1 MAEGTSVS
9 ARLATP
15 AAADT
20 RKRRRDRSCDTML
33 FSSSSTA
40 DWGRL
45 VFFHADDGLAA
56 KPPREER
63 PRIFG

>member
-1 MAEGTSVS
+1 MAGDMSAS

-33 FSSSSTA
+33 LLSSSTV
-40 DWGRL
+40 DEGWL
-45 VFFHADDGLAA
+45 VFFNPTMSSLAGHPA
-56 KPPREER
+56 TNAR
-63 PRIFG
+63 RIVG